1 MSRTYQFCCAL
12 CGSAV
17 KPPFEAQA
25 AEAPA
30 DLDFRP
36 GMPARGTLSQWLQTC
51 RTCGATAPDLGA
63 LPLSAAEVV
72 RSDNYK
78 WLARHAP
85 HVRPFLRWARLCPA
99 ELRGDVLLQA
109 AWAED
114 DAGNDA
120 AAAALRLRA
129 IRAWG
134 PPTDIAGTLRQIDVL
149 RRAEAWERAEI
160 YADWLAGED
169 IAAEDADIL
178 GTQRHRIAARDSS
191 RVRTAGAAYAAPPPE
206 TGWISRF
213 LRRSASA

>member
-1 MSRTYQFCCAL
+1 MSRTYQSCCAL

-17 KPPFEAQA
+17 KPPFEVQA

-30 DLDFRP
+30 DLDLRP
-36 GMPARGTLSQWLQTC
+36 GLPARATLSQWLQTC
-51 RTCGATAPDLGA
+51 RTCGATAPDLSA

-99 ELRGDVLLQA
+99 DLRGDVLLQA

-114 DAGNDA
+114 DTGNDA

-129 IRAWG
+129 VRAWG
-134 PPTDIAGTLRQIDVL
+134 PPEGVAATLRQIDVL
-149 RRAEAWERAEI
+149 RRAAAWEQAGL

-169 IAAEDADIL
+169 IAAEDAEIL
-178 GTQRHRIAARDSS
+178 HTQRHRIATRDSS
-191 RVRTAGAAYAAPPPE
+191 RVRAEGAAYAAPPPE
-206 TGWISRF
+206 TRWISRL